1 MTFDITQLD
10 YSLITPDLMLLGLIF
25 VALALD
31 LMLPRGQKSLIGW
44 VSVAGLIGT
53 IAATVPQWG
62 LRENFAGVIRIDE
75 FSVFF
80 KITFLLAAIGI
91 VLISMDYV
99 QRFLPHPG
107 EYYGLVLGG
116 TLGMVLMA
124 EANELLTAYIAL
136 ELLSFSSYV
145 LVSYAK
151 TNLKS
156 NEAGLKYI
164 VLGGFSSALLLYG
177 ISLIYG
183 TAGTTYLPD
192 LNDAVSSFRDLPAAF
207 VMGLALVTA
216 GLGFK
221 IAAVPFHMWTPDVY
235 EGAPTPVTAYLS
247 VSSKAAGFAL
257 VLRFLI
263 GGLLPLQDTYVTVFG
278 LLAVLTMTL
287 GNLVA
292 IQQRNVKRLLAYS
305 SISQAGYVLVG
316 LAAISGDTSVNEM
329 ATRGMMLHLLG
340 YVFTNLASF
349 GALIAFQNA
358 SGGRE
363 LISDMAGFA
372 RRAPFPALAMM
383 AGLFSLAG
391 MPLFA
396 GFVTKFYLFT
406 AAARAGL
413 LWLVAIAVINS
424 TISLYYYLLVVYEM
438 YVRTPAGLEEADG
451 HAAHGRVL
459 TAASASP
466 QPVLEGYYGTT
477 EGAVLEATGVGP
489 SGAVALAAPAVTH
502 VSTNGHSTNG
512 HATGHSAA
520 HVDAHGSPH
529 GEGHGGHADGH
540 GGDAGGDGI
549 PWWKRDITADMPK
562 ERAFPAYKIPV
573 ATTAGLLLFLAGIFY
588 IGIYPTDLIVALQ
601 DASASLFAG

>member
-1 MTFDITQLD
+1 MRFDLAQLD

-25 VALALD
+25 VALGLD
-31 LMLPRGQKSLIGW
+31 LMLPRGQKQLIGW
-44 VSVAGLIGT
+44 VSVAGLVGT
-53 IAATVPQWG
+53 IAAAVPLWG
-62 LRENFAGVIRIDE
+62 IRDSFAGVIRIDE

-124 EANELLTAYIAL
+124 EANELLTAYISL

-164 VLGGFSSALLLYG
+164 ILGSFSSALLLYG
-177 ISLIYG
+177 ISLLYG
-183 TAGTTYLPD
+183 TTGTTYLPD
-192 LNDAVSSFRDLPAAF
+192 LNTAVGRFTDLPPAF
-207 VMGLALVTA
+207 AMGLALVTA

-263 GGLLPLQDTYVTVFG
+263 GGLLPLQDTFVTVFG
-278 LLAVLTMTL
+278 VLAVLTMTL

-316 LAAISGDTSVNEM
+316 LAAISRDGDIAEM

-372 RRAPFPALAMM
+372 RRAQFPALAMM

-396 GFVTKFYLFT
+396 GFVTKFYLFA

-438 YVRTPAGLEEADG
+438 YVRTPVGLDEVDG
-451 HAAHGRVL
+451 HATYARVL
-459 TAASASP
+459 TSASASP
-466 QPVLEGYYGTT
+466 VPVMEGYYGTT
-477 EGAVLEATGVGP
+477 EGTVLEATG
-489 SGAVALAAPAVTH
+489 SGAGSVALAAPVAAH
-502 VSTNGHSTNG
+502 VSVGANGHGGNG

-520 HVDAHGSPH
+520 HVDAHGTPH
-529 GEGHGGHADGH
+529 GEGHGGQPQAS
-540 GGDAGGDGI
+540 GI
-549 PWWKRDITADMPK
+549 
-562 ERAFPAYKIPV
+562 
-573 ATTAGLLLFLAGIFY
+573 
-588 IGIYPTDLIVALQ
+588 
-601 DASASLFAG
+601 

>member
-1 MTFDITQLD
+1 MAFDISQLD
-10 YSLITPDLMLLGLIF
+10 YSLIVPDLMLLGLIF
-25 VALALD
+25 VALGLD
-31 LMLPRGQKSLIGW
+31 LILPHSQKKLIGW

-53 IAATVPQWG
+53 VAAAAASWG
-62 LRENFAGVIRIDE
+62 VRENFAGVLRIDE
-75 FSVFF
+75 YSVFF

-99 QRFLPHPG
+99 HRFLPNPG
-107 EYYGLVLGG
+107 EYYGLILSG

-164 VLGGFSSALLLYG
+164 ILGGFSSALLLYG
-177 ISLIYG
+177 ISLLYG
-183 TAGTTYLPD
+183 TVGSTYLPD
-192 LNDAVSSFRDLPAAF
+192 VNTAVARFGELPPAF
-207 VMGLALVTA
+207 SIALALITA

-257 VLRFLI
+257 VLRFLV
-263 GGLLPLQDTYVTVFG
+263 GGLLPIQDQYQTFFG

-292 IQQRNVKRLLAYS
+292 IQQRNLKRLLAYS

-316 LAAISGDTSVNEM
+316 IASLTSNQEIAEM

-363 LISDMAGFA
+363 LITDMGGFA
-372 RRAPFPALAMM
+372 RRAPFAALAMM

-396 GFVTKFYLFT
+396 GFVTKFYLFS
-406 AAARAGL
+406 AATRAGL

-438 YVRTPAGLEEADG
+438 YVRTPPGFEAADTRA
-451 HAAHGRVL
+451 HARTMT
-459 TAASASP
+459 TAAASP
-466 QPVLEGYYGTT
+466 VAVMEGAYGTT
-477 EGAVLEATGVGP
+477 AGTVMEASYGG
-489 SGAVALAAPAVTH
+489 SAAAMALALAPAATL
-502 VSTNGHSTNG
+502 SAGNG
-512 HATGHSAA
+512 HAGNGHTTGHNAA
-520 HVDAHGSPH
+520 HVDTHGSAHG
-529 GEGHGGHADGH
+529 DGH
-540 GGDAGGDGI
+540 GGDPERPSI

-562 ERAFPAYKIPV
+562 EQSFPPHRIDRSLTLGLILFMAGVFFIGTYPAPV
-573 ATTAGLLLFLAGIFY
+573 ID
-588 IGIYPTDLIVALQ
+588 ILQ
-601 DASASLFAG
+601 AASDALFARS

>member
-1 MTFDITQLD
+1 MTFDINQLD

-31 LMLPRGQKSLIGW
+31 LMLPRGQKQLIGW

-53 IAATVPQWG
+53 IAAAVPQWG
-62 LRENFAGVIRIDE
+62 VRDSFAGVIRIDE

-107 EYYGLVLGG
+107 EYYGLVLAG

-124 EANELLTAYIAL
+124 EANELLTAYISL

-164 VLGGFSSALLLYG
+164 ILGGFSSALLLYG

-192 LNDAVSSFRDLPAAF
+192 LNDAVSNFRDLPPAFAA
-207 VMGLALVTA
+207 GLALVTA

-263 GGLLPLQDTYVTVFG
+263 GGLLPLHDAYVAVFG

-316 LAAISGDTSVNEM
+316 LAAISSNTSVSEM

-363 LISDMAGFA
+363 LIGDLAGFA
-372 RRAPFPALAMM
+372 RRAPFPALVMM

-396 GFVTKFYLFT
+396 GFVTKFYLFA

-438 YVRTPAGLEEADG
+438 YVRIPPGMDEIDG
-451 HAAHGRVL
+451 HATHGRIL
-459 TAASASP
+459 TTASASP
-466 QPVLEGYYGTT
+466 TQVMEGYYGTT
-477 EGAVLEATGVGP
+477 EGTVLEATG
-489 SGAVALAAPAVTH
+489 SGTAVALAAPSVTH
-502 VSTNGHSTNG
+502 VSTNGHGTNG

-520 HVDAHGSPH
+520 VVDAHGTPH
-529 GEGHGGHADGH
+529 GEGHGGH
-540 GGDAGGDGI
+540 GDDHVGDGVS
-549 PWWKRDITADMPK
+549 WWKRDITADMPK
-562 ERAFPAYKIPV
+562 ERFFPAYRIPL

-588 IGIYPTDLIVALQ
+588 IGIYPTDLISALQ

>member
-1 MTFDITQLD
+1 MTFDIAQLD

-31 LMLPRGQKSLIGW
+31 LMLPRSQKQLIGW
-44 VSVAGLIGT
+44 VSVFGLAGT
-53 IAATVPQWG
+53 AAAATAQWG

-164 VLGGFSSALLLYG
+164 ILGSFSSALLLYG

-183 TAGTTYLPD
+183 TAGTSYLPD
-192 LNDAVSSFRDLPAAF
+192 LNDAVSNFRDLPPAF

-263 GGLLPLQDTYVTVFG
+263 GGLLPLQDTFVTVFG

-305 SISQAGYVLVG
+305 SISQAGYVMVG
-316 LAAISGDTSVNEM
+316 LAAITRDASVSEM

-372 RRAPFPALAMM
+372 RRAPFPALVMM

-396 GFVTKFYLFT
+396 GFVTKFYLFA

-438 YVRTPAGLEEADG
+438 YVRTPVGLEEADG
-451 HAAHGRVL
+451 HAAHGRIL
-459 TAASASP
+459 TPASASP

-477 EGAVLEATGVGP
+477 EGTVLQATG
-489 SGAVALAAPAVTH
+489 GAVAVAAPAVTH

-520 HVDAHGSPH
+520 HADAHGAPH
-529 GEGHGGHADGH
+529 GEGHDGH
-540 GGDAGGDGI
+540 GDGHGAEHVGDGKS
-549 PWWKRDITADMPK
+549 WWQRDITADMPK
-562 ERAFPAYKIPV
+562 ERVFPGYRIPI

-588 IGIYPTDLIVALQ
+588 IGIYPTDLIGALQ